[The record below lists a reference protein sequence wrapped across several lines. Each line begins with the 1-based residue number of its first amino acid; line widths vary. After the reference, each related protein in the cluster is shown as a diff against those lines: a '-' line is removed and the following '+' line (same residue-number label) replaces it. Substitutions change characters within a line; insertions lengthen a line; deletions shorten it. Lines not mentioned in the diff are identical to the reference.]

1 MELPEGIL
9 LIDKPSGMTSF
20 DVIRI
25 LQRLFRQKKMGHAR
39 TLTFELRKRG
49 ANDGVSFEAC
59 LTPALDVCFE
69 KYIEERPSTQK
80 LVCGHAGT
88 LDPLATGLMVLGVGK
103 GTKELANLVKLDKE
117 YVAEI
122 LVGETRTTGDMEG
135 EVIAEKEVT
144 EAFSDEQVTAVLES
158 MLGTLTLP
166 VSAYSA
172 IKVDGKPMYKRARA
186 AAARGEV
193 VEEVPVREMQVH
205 EAELIRTE
213 SITHG
218 GSDRQVVTVRF
229 FIGSGTYIRSL
240 AEEFGKRLGDYPATL
255 YSLRRTKV
263 GEFDIKDAHP
273 LKAV

>member
-1 MELPEGIL
+1 M
-9 LIDKPSGMTSF
+9 
-20 DVIRI
+20 
-25 LQRLFRQKKMGHAR
+25 LQ
-39 TLTFELRKRG
+39 KRPHHSPL
-49 ANDGVSFEAC
+49 AFA
-59 LTPALDVCFE
+59 
-69 KYIEERPSTQK
+69 TQK